1 MMLVQGMQKE
11 SEMGDVVDYNDD
23 DDEADDVDVPFHY
36 RITTFP
42 SSKQNVNKFII
53 GTELSIQKYT
63 NQKLKAH
70 IFAHSMQTLG
80 VEDIICTLFV
90 Y

>member
-11 SEMGDVVDYNDD
+11 SEMGDVVDYDD
-23 DDEADDVDVPFHY
+23 DDDVDVPFHY